1 MKNCIAILAA
11 SFTSMALACPITLI
25 NDSQDSLIIFEIV
38 NAHSAYLEPHQQV
51 TVGSKTS
58 HPHMYLA
65 TAGDRGQLQPIEYEV
80 EMIAC
85 SLSKD
90 PVEIRYSAIQAGDL
104 PAFLALT
111 DLKNSKRSKNQQ
123 PTVKKCG
130 RCKKK

>member
-1 MKNCIAILAA
+1 MKKYMAILAVFVA
-11 SFTSMALACPITLI
+11 NLTVACPITI
-25 NDSQDSLIIFEIV
+25 VNDSQDSIIVFEIV
-38 NAHSAYLEPHQQV
+38 NAHSAYLEPHQQI

-58 HPHMYLA
+58 HPHIYLA
-65 TAGDRGQLQPIEYEV
+65 TAGNHGQLEPIEYEV

-90 PVEIRYSAIQAGDL
+90 PVEIRYSSIQAGDL

-111 DLKNSKRSKNQQ
+111 DLKHGKRSKEQQ